1 MSLRGNAGNQTA
13 ALEVTINS
21 VASGYGYT
29 IMKNESGSVSTT
41 RGSADSRFYL
51 NDLVPQQF
59 TTANNFS
66 NIQMYFPDYTSTGRT
81 KPLSLYGVL
90 EHNST
95 VNNYLFA
102 MAGLN
107 TSTAAISSIQIN
119 NGNFIAG
126 SSFYLY
132 GIKNS

>member
-1 MSLRGNAGNQTA
+1 MSLRGNVGNQTA

-59 TTANNFS
+59 TTANNFA
-66 NIQMYFPDYTSTGRT
+66 NIEMYFPDYTSTGRT

-90 EHNST
+90 EHSST

-119 NGNFIAG
+119 NGSFIAG